1 MGERLPM
8 RRLIYVPIIHS
19 EADLGGLAEGIEER
33 AKAVVGGINWQ
44 RHKDIVG
51 LYWQRI
57 ADYWEGRDVLGCKI
71 FQDAMVIN
79 GAVGENIVRD
89 LANSGS
95 INYKI
100 VEQLL
105 ARGAK
110 LVKTEDSVLLRE
122 EYFLA
127 RKLAE
132 RKPLLITLQALLH
145 YKWRKGKIL
154 KARDAYIVKSINKS
168 LEADETGICFLGA
181 YHQILPDLPKDIR
194 VISLKDPQKVKAYS
208 QKFMHKKWESEA
220 NQLGEYLITP
230 IERKPGEPD
239 EQ

>member
-1 MGERLPM
+1 M
-8 RRLIYVPIIHS
+8 RRLIYVPIIHF
-19 EADLGGLAEGIEER
+19 EADLGGLAEEIEER
-33 AKAVVGGINWQ
+33 AKAVVGSINWQ
-44 RHKDIVG
+44 RHKDIIG

-57 ADYWEGRDVLGCKI
+57 ADYWEERDVFGLKI

-79 GAVGENIVRD
+79 GVVGEDIVRS
-89 LANSGS
+89 LASSGS

-100 VEQLL
+100 VDQLL

-110 LVKTEDSVLLRE
+110 LVLTEDPVLLQE

-132 RKPLLITLQALLH
+132 RKSLFRSLQALFH

-154 KARDAYIVKSINKS
+154 KARDAYIVKSIDKNLK
-168 LEADETGICFLGA
+168 ENETGICFLGA
-181 YHQILPDLPKDIR
+181 YHQILSNLPKDIQ
-194 VISLKDPQKVKAYS
+194 VILLKDPQKVKAYS

-230 IERKPGEPD
+230 IERKPGEQG
-239 EQ
+239 E